1 MPVLQC
7 FLRDQKLLSGKRQRY
22 FSTQTECWRVGNSP
36 SERHIGQPCLWW
48 LEICQQWE
56 KHNKCMF
63 SISLY
68 LKFYW
73 RCGTIKVYGSTIFYW
88 VFFVGPTPMNSN
100 SQQTIILKTVLNHY
114 LYKKIHGIMF
124 KRSSKILAYYRN
136 WPLWFLIILQ

>member
-1 MPVLQC
+1 MENAKDIFPPRPNVGVLGIHH
-7 FLRDQKLLSGKRQRY
+7 LSDTSDNHVSDG
-22 FSTQTECWRVGNSP
+22 WRSVNN
-36 SERHIGQPCLWW
+36 ERNIISAC
-48 LEICQQWE
+48 
-56 KHNKCMF
+56 
-63 SISLY
+63 SVSLY

-124 KRSSKILAYYRN
+124 KRSSKKLAYYRN